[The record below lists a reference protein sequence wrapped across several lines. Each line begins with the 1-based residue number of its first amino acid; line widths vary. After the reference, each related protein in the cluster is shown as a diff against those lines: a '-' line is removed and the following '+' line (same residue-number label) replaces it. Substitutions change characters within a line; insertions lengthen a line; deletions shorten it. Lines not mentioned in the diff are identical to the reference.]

1 MLTPR
6 VYLLFS
12 CYFGCPTSTR
22 FALIGRTAP
31 PEFLAKLTYLIWNHH
46 EDIKHIDTA
55 RAYTFSSDQYIV
67 EVDIVL
73 TQDMVLSEMHDFG
86 ETLQVK
92 LEQLPEVARAF
103 VHIDSEY
110 THRAEHKTI
119 V

>member
-1 MLTPR
+1 M
-6 VYLLFS
+6 
-12 CYFGCPTSTR
+12 
-22 FALIGRTAP
+22 
-31 PEFLAKLTYLIWNHH
+31 
-46 EDIKHIDTA
+46 
-55 RAYTFSSDQYIV
+55 

-92 LEQLPEVARAF
+92 LEQLPEVVRAF
-103 VHIDSEY
+103 VHIDSKY